1 MLYCA
6 QRDAMMARESV
17 GGAPQVGMRA
27 AWRDRPPAPKRAG
40 LLGTRG
46 TQRADT
52 TDCGPRLMTAS
63 MLRVRRDDYTAASSW
78 RLLDWC
84 MTRGADEFTLGF
96 LGPPYVSGTTW
107 AELDELLA
115 PFRRRVASAGD
126 RGMLTGESAAVLKD
140 MLPNG
145 LLGSASAGGPAA
157 IRDPAVYRG
166 GTLMLAIESDAG
178 VGTLSLKDDDEASL
192 ARTGLPVHRGGT
204 AR

>member
-1 MLYCA
+1 
-6 QRDAMMARESV
+6 
-17 GGAPQVGMRA
+17 
-27 AWRDRPPAPKRAG
+27 
-40 LLGTRG
+40 
-46 TQRADT
+46 
-52 TDCGPRLMTAS
+52 MTAS
-63 MLRVRRDDYTAASSW
+63 MLCVRRDDYTAASSW
-78 RLLDWC
+78 RLLHWC
-84 MTRGADEFTLGF
+84 MIRGADEFTLGF

-126 RGMLTGESAAVLKD
+126 RWMLTGESAAVLHA

-145 LLGSASAGGPAA
+145 LLGSASGSSAV
-157 IRDPAVYRG
+157 RDPAIYRG
-166 GTLMLAIESDAG
+166 GALMLAVESEAG

>member
-1 MLYCA
+1 
-6 QRDAMMARESV
+6 
-17 GGAPQVGMRA
+17 
-27 AWRDRPPAPKRAG
+27 
-40 LLGTRG
+40 
-46 TQRADT
+46 
-52 TDCGPRLMTAS
+52 MTAS
-63 MLRVRRDDYTAASSW
+63 MLCVRRDDYTAASSW
-78 RLLDWC
+78 RLLQWC

-126 RGMLTGESAAVLKD
+126 RWSLTGESAAVLQAV
-140 MLPNG
+140 LPDG
-145 LLGSASAGGPAA
+145 LLGSASSQAA
-157 IRDPAVYRG
+157 VRDPAVYRG
-166 GTLMLAIESDAG
+166 GALMLAIESDAG